1 MAGQSVFMMEVSKR
15 GQGGNSLAHDIFADE
30 V

>member
-1 MAGQSVFMMEVSKR
+1 MAGQSVFMIEVSKGGR
-15 GQGGNSLAHDIFADE
+15 RGNSLAHDIFADE